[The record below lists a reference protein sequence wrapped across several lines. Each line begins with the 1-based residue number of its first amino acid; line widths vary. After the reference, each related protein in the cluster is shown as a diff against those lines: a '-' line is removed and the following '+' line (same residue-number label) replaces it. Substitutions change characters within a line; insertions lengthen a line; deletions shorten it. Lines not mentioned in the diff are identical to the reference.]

1 MGTATAAREFVVS
14 IAKVGAPCERI
25 NQCSFPAA
33 RTEAAGKEARVLKL
47 VRRLSA
53 WSLIYSI
60 SMALACLVSFWT
72 MTRLLNPIVAKDD
85 DLLGGMWAAVAAAF
99 VFRDTGFNSVAAGTS
114 RLVATFVSIVLC
126 LIYLL
131 AAPPSAVGMAIL
143 LATGALIMMLLDRR
157 EELITT
163 SITTI
168 VVMVVAMLSPNPR
181 NQPLLRFIDTLV
193 GVGTGVVTNFV
204 VTFVFAHLPRKT
216 TAQSQ

>member
-1 MGTATAAREFVVS
+1 MGMAEREGS
-14 IAKVGAPCERI
+14 C
-25 NQCSFPAA
+25 
-33 RTEAAGKEARVLKL
+33 LMKL

-60 SMALACLVSFWT
+60 TMALACLVSFWI

-99 VFRDTGFNSVAAGTS
+99 VFREARFNSIAAGTS

-126 LIYLL
+126 FAYLL

-143 LATGALIMMLLDRR
+143 LAIGALIMILLDKRQ
-157 EELITT
+157 ELITT
-163 SITTI
+163 GITTI
-168 VVMVVAMLSPNPR
+168 VVMVVAMLSANPR

-193 GVGTGVVTNFV
+193 GVGVGVLCNFV
-204 VTFVFAHLPRKT
+204 VTVVFARLSSK
-216 TAQSQ
+216 AVAESQ